1 VAALELQVKNK
12 EKEDGLRA
20 TLAAKERETNT
31 IEERLNGAKPL
42 DYLKEQESEL
52 QRQNEEDQAIIQDEN
67 VSPLRQRSRRR

>member
-12 EKEDGLRA
+12 EKEDGPRA